1 MAKILVSLVSDQTLP
16 NVELIKEFQESIYS
30 YVFIITKKMHRQ
42 YEWIINTTQIKEYDK
57 IEIDPFDRADIEQKL
72 NGYPFGDDEIILNIT
87 GGTKLT
93 LLIVNDFFKNIG
105 ATIFYV
111 TGQNKE
117 YIKVFPNRGKQ
128 KLTFEKKLTLR
139 EYLSAYGFEYTD
151 TGCYLK
157 QDQASRIFEYFD
169 KNNLSEVFEFIEP
182 VRLNRGKSMDIDN
195 PNLLNFLNIVN
206 YQFDKKLNKKDTKYL
221 SGDWLEEFVYFKV
234 KEELNLS
241 DDEIATGINI
251 KKEGI
256 DNEID
261 VIFIYNHQLFIIE
274 CKTSV
279 IDKRKVKLVRDG
291 KEIEEIK
298 EIKLLGEI
306 IYKSDALRNSFG
318 LFANTSIL
326 TTEELRN
333 EDSSPKNGY
342 EGHFQRMKLS
352 RIKLIT
358 KSDLIESTSISK
370 LLNIN

>member
-16 NVELIKEFQESIYS
+16 NVELIKEFQESIYG